1 MIKGFPAAFST
12 RHAGTQPQRTHI
24 THKSHYTRV
33 HDAPTP
39 RSRTGGTAN
48 GGRSLR
54 AASAPTDTLLSRQ
67 TPLALHR
74 TLSHATVS
82 SHKMSTVIF
91 QHSIKRHVRT
101 TARPGADV
109 QRGSPWFSVVLRPA
123 VNACTAFYHA
133 ACTIMDWITPA
144 CPSSRRLR
152 CALRRLGGS
161 GETVTRRDGRCLR
174 DRYAPSWALPSELP
188 PHRADTAVIGSG
200 RPNGSRAT
208 FRTCAR
214 SNIRPSMRASASC
227 RQGAAARSS

>member
-1 MIKGFPAAFST
+1 MIVLHDEVASSYARPFYATQSANMIKGFPAAFST
-12 RHAGTQPQRTHI
+12 RHAGTQPQRTHKTQI
-24 THKSHYTRV
+24 AKLHASPRRP
-33 HDAPTP
+33 DSP

-152 CALRRLGGS
+152 CAL
-161 GETVTRRDGRCLR
+161 
-174 DRYAPSWALPSELP
+174 
-188 PHRADTAVIGSG
+188 
-200 RPNGSRAT
+200 
-208 FRTCAR
+208 
-214 SNIRPSMRASASC
+214 
-227 RQGAAARSS
+227 

>member
-1 MIKGFPAAFST
+1 MIVLHDEVASSYARPFYATQSANMIKGFPAAFST

-101 TARPGADV
+101 TAPPCTPGKD
-109 QRGSPWFSVVLRPA
+109 RGRSSDECAVEWFSVQRI
-123 VNACTAFYHA
+123 HKHHRA
-133 ACTIMDWITPA
+133 ACTFMDWITPA

-152 CALRRLGGS
+152 CAL
-161 GETVTRRDGRCLR
+161 
-174 DRYAPSWALPSELP
+174 
-188 PHRADTAVIGSG
+188 
-200 RPNGSRAT
+200 
-208 FRTCAR
+208 
-214 SNIRPSMRASASC
+214 
-227 RQGAAARSS
+227 

>member
-1 MIKGFPAAFST
+1 MIVLHDEVASSYARPFYATQSANMIKGFPAAFST

-33 HDAPTP
+33 STDAPTP

-152 CALRRLGGS
+152 CAL
-161 GETVTRRDGRCLR
+161 
-174 DRYAPSWALPSELP
+174 
-188 PHRADTAVIGSG
+188 
-200 RPNGSRAT
+200 
-208 FRTCAR
+208 
-214 SNIRPSMRASASC
+214 
-227 RQGAAARSS
+227 

>member
-1 MIKGFPAAFST
+1 MIVLHYEVASSYARPFYATSTAKMIKGFPAAFFGT

-24 THKSHYTRV
+24 SHYTTPTLPRPAQTAEPPT
-33 HDAPTP
+33 AP
-39 RSRTGGTAN
+39 
-48 GGRSLR
+48 RSLR
-54 AASAPTDTLLSRQ
+54 LRPSAPTDTLLSRH

-109 QRGSPWFSVVLRPA
+109 QRRMCSRVVLRPA

-152 CALRRLGGS
+152 CAL
-161 GETVTRRDGRCLR
+161 
-174 DRYAPSWALPSELP
+174 
-188 PHRADTAVIGSG
+188 
-200 RPNGSRAT
+200 
-208 FRTCAR
+208 
-214 SNIRPSMRASASC
+214 
-227 RQGAAARSS
+227 

>member
-1 MIKGFPAAFST
+1 MIVLHDEVASSYARPFYATQSANMIKGFPAAFST

-24 THKSHYTRV
+24 THIAITREST
-33 HDAPTP
+33 TP
-39 RSRTGGTAN
+39 RLRAAQPDRGGTAN
-48 GGRSLR
+48 GGRMGGRSLR

-152 CALRRLGGS
+152 CAL
-161 GETVTRRDGRCLR
+161 
-174 DRYAPSWALPSELP
+174 
-188 PHRADTAVIGSG
+188 
-200 RPNGSRAT
+200 
-208 FRTCAR
+208 
-214 SNIRPSMRASASC
+214 
-227 RQGAAARSS
+227 